1 MRSRSSCSTRRFS
14 PTSQSASSGSA
25 CKADGSC
32 STDGGGARSG
42 ASALRCVVAADRT
55 VADEG
60 FADRIGVGEGA
71 DAVRSAALVTGASG
85 GLGLEFARLA
95 ASDGYDVALVAR
107 NGDALRAVAADLESD
122 YGIKTCVIV
131 QDMAADDAVETVV
144 AAADEA
150 GLRIDVLVNN
160 AGFGI
165 AEPFV
170 EGEWES
176 QRSLL
181 RTNMDAVAHL
191 SHVFGARMAAAGA
204 GAVLNVAS
212 IAAFMPGPYMGTYY
226 ASKAFV
232 QSFTQALHTE
242 LRPYGV
248 HVTALCPGPVRTRF
262 FARAGFGKASVFRLV
277 ALPANYVARIGWLA
291 LRANKTQVS
300 PGLLAKVVVLF
311 SRIAP
316 RSLMRFITTRL
327 QKPTAWRNERGE

>member
-1 MRSRSSCSTRRFS
+1 MRSRSSCLTRRFS
-14 PTSQSASSGSA
+14 PTSDSAWSGGS
-25 CKADGSC
+25 CKADGGVADS
-32 STDGGGARSG
+32 GGVRAG
-42 ASALRCVVAADRT
+42 ASALQRAAAIDRAATVKETADCV
-55 VADEG
+55 G
-60 FADRIGVGEGA
+60 FGERA
-71 DAVRSAALVTGASG
+71 DAVRPAALVTGASG

-107 NGDALRAVAADLESD
+107 SGDALRAVAADLESS
-122 YGIKTCVIV
+122 YGITTCVIV
-131 QDMAADDAVETVV
+131 QDMAADDAVEGIV
-144 AAADEA
+144 AAVDEA

-165 AEPFV
+165 AEPFI
-170 EGEWES
+170 ESEWES
-176 QRSLL
+176 QRSLF

-191 SHVFGARMAAAGA
+191 SHAFGARMAAAGA
-204 GAVLNVAS
+204 GAILNVAS

-277 ALPANYVARIGWLA
+277 ALPASYVARIGWLA
-291 LRANKTQVS
+291 LRANKTQVT
-300 PGLLAKVVVLF
+300 PGVLAKAIVLF

-327 QKPTAWRNERGE
+327 QKPTARRNECGE